1 MGTGTGMGTAKDTVV
16 AQAVIYVLRT
26 CICTAIA
33 VAAAVEGVAAE
44 EVEEAG
50 ASGTHTAGVITTEAK
65 NRLVRLLLDGH
76 IWARPRHTQ
85 RHPLPV

>member
-16 AQAVIYVLRT
+16 AQAVICVLRT

-50 ASGTHTAGVITTEAK
+50 GSGTHTAGVITIEADDP
-65 NRLVRLLLDGH
+65 LVQLLVWH
-76 IWARPRHTQ
+76 ICARPCHTQ
-85 RHPLPV
+85 WDALLV